1 MRLYRLDL
9 LAYTGTL
16 EKEKMGFCIKC
27 GHALA
32 EGAHFCGNCGVP
44 IGEVYTE
51 PEQRKTVYDGE
62 LHKCPNCAEILN
74 SFMLSCPSCGYEL
87 RGAKGASIVKEF
99 TEKLEKIEK
108 TREVSKRD
116 FFTGILT
123 VLDEEKL
130 NKTDEGKI
138 NLIRSFSIPNTKEDI
153 LEFMILA
160 ASNIDL
166 KLYGKENTAGINSP
180 QRSISD
186 AWLAKFEQ
194 AYEKAKFSF
203 YGYPDFM
210 NIKEIYE
217 KKMIQLEEEKR
228 RKKNSERNSIILLV
242 VIFVVLIILGLL
254 QEYFSL

>member
-1 MRLYRLDL
+1 
-9 LAYTGTL
+9 
-16 EKEKMGFCIKC
+16 MGFCINC

-32 EGAHFCGNCGVP
+32 EGAHFCGNCGVA
-44 IGEVYTE
+44 IGEANTE
-51 PEQRKTVYDGE
+51 TSQRKTVYDGE
-62 LHKCPNCAEILN
+62 VYKCPNCAEILN
-74 SFMLSCPSCGYEL
+74 SFMPSCPGCGYEL
-87 RGAKGASIVKEF
+87 RGAKGASVVKEF
-99 TEKLEKIEK
+99 AEKLEKIEN
-108 TREVSKRD
+108 TREVGERG
-116 FFTGILT
+116 FFTEILSA
-123 VLDEEKL
+123 LDAEKL

-166 KLYGKENTAGINSP
+166 KLYGKENRSGINSP

-203 YGYPDFM
+203 SGYPDFM

-217 KKMIQLEEEKR
+217 KKMIRLEEEKR
-228 RKKNSERNSIILLV
+228 NKKISERNAIIIFLV
-242 VIFVVLIILGLL
+242 LFLAIFAFCIIMIFLH
-254 QEYFSL
+254 EYFPS

>member
-1 MRLYRLDL
+1 
-9 LAYTGTL
+9 
-16 EKEKMGFCIKC
+16 MGFCIKC
-27 GHALA
+27 GSTLA
-32 EGAHFCGNCGVP
+32 EGAHFCGNCGVE
-44 IGEVYTE
+44 IGEAHTE
-51 PEQRKTVYDGE
+51 SGQRKTVYDGE
-62 LHKCPNCAEILN
+62 VYKCPNCAEILN
-74 SFMLSCPSCGYEL
+74 SFMPFCPSCGYEL
-87 RGAKGASIVKEF
+87 RGAKGASVVKEF
-99 TEKLEKIEK
+99 AEKLEKIEK
-108 TREVSKRD
+108 TREIPKRD
-116 FFTGILT
+116 FFTGILA

-242 VIFVVLIILGLL
+242 AIFVVLIILGLL

>member
-1 MRLYRLDL
+1 
-9 LAYTGTL
+9 
-16 EKEKMGFCIKC
+16 MGFCIKC
-27 GHALA
+27 GSTLA
-32 EGAHFCGNCGVP
+32 EGAHFCGNCGVE
-44 IGEVYTE
+44 IGEAHTE
-51 PEQRKTVYDGE
+51 SGQRKTVYDGE
-62 LHKCPNCAEILN
+62 VYKCPNCAEILN
-74 SFMLSCPSCGYEL
+74 SFMPFCPSCGYEL
-87 RGAKGASIVKEF
+87 RGAKGASVVKEF
-99 TEKLEKIEK
+99 AEKLEKIEK
-108 TREVSKRD
+108 TREIPKRD
-116 FFTGILT
+116 FFTGILA

-203 YGYPDFM
+203 YGYPDIISGYICCSYNIGIATRILFFIIIYRTRLLWIYLIKIIVQAVSWMKSVVM
-210 NIKEIYE
+210 NRHI
-217 KKMIQLEEEKR
+217 
-228 RKKNSERNSIILLV
+228 
-242 VIFVVLIILGLL
+242 
-254 QEYFSL
+254 

>member
-1 MRLYRLDL
+1 
-9 LAYTGTL
+9 
-16 EKEKMGFCIKC
+16 MGFCINC

-32 EGAHFCGNCGVP
+32 ESAHFCGNCGVP

-74 SFMLSCPSCGYEL
+74 SFMPSCPSCGYEL
-87 RGAKGASIVKEF
+87 RGAKGASVVKEF
-99 TEKLEKIEK
+99 AEKLEKIEN
-108 TREVSKRD
+108 TREVGKRG
-116 FFTGILT
+116 FFTEILSA
-123 VLDEEKL
+123 LDAEKL

-166 KLYGKENTAGINSP
+166 KLYGEENRAGSNSP

-203 YGYPDFM
+203 SGYPDFM
-210 NIKEIYE
+210 SIKEIYE
-217 KKMIQLEEEKR
+217 NKMIRLEEEKR
-228 RKKNSERNSIILLV
+228 NKKISERNAMILLISIPV
-242 VIFVVLIILGLL
+242 VCFIVLIWL
-254 QEYFSL
+254 QYYQKF

>member
-1 MRLYRLDL
+1 
-9 LAYTGTL
+9 
-16 EKEKMGFCIKC
+16 MGFCIEC

-32 EGAHFCGNCGVP
+32 EGAHFCGNCGVA
-44 IGEVYTE
+44 IGEAHTE
-51 PEQRKTVYDGE
+51 SEQRKTVYDGE

-74 SFMLSCPSCGYEL
+74 SFMPSCPSCGYEL
-87 RGAKGASIVKEF
+87 RGAKGASVVKEF
-99 TEKLEKIEK
+99 AEKLEKIEN
-108 TREVSKRD
+108 TREEEKRG
-116 FFTGILT
+116 FFTEILSA
-123 VLDEEKL
+123 LDAEKL

-166 KLYGKENTAGINSP
+166 KLYGEENRAGINSP

-203 YGYPDFM
+203 SGYPDFM
-210 NIKEIYE
+210 SIKEIYE
-217 KKMIQLEEEKR
+217 NKMIRLEEEKR
-228 RKKNSERNSIILLV
+228 NKKISERNALIILLAIPV
-242 VIFVVLIILGLL
+242 VCVILLL
-254 QEYFSL
+254 LLEYFPS

>member
-1 MRLYRLDL
+1 
-9 LAYTGTL
+9 
-16 EKEKMGFCIKC
+16 MGFCINC

-32 EGAHFCGNCGVP
+32 EGAHFCGNCGVA
-44 IGEVYTE
+44 IGEANTE
-51 PEQRKTVYDGE
+51 TSQRKTVYDGE
-62 LHKCPNCAEILN
+62 VYKCPNCAEILN
-74 SFMLSCPSCGYEL
+74 SFMPSCPGCGYEL
-87 RGAKGASIVKEF
+87 RGAKGASVVKEF
-99 TEKLEKIEK
+99 AEKLEKIEN
-108 TREVSKRD
+108 TREVGERG
-116 FFTGILT
+116 FFTEILSA
-123 VLDEEKL
+123 LDAEKF

-166 KLYGKENTAGINSP
+166 KLYGKENRSGINSP

-203 YGYPDFM
+203 SGYPDFM

-217 KKMIQLEEEKR
+217 KKMIRLEEEKR
-228 RKKNSERNSIILLV
+228 NKKISERNAIIIFLV
-242 VIFVVLIILGLL
+242 LFLAIFAFCIIMIFLH
-254 QEYFSL
+254 EYFPS